1 MSASSPQPS
10 FFRPVAPR
18 DIPDDDHPALDMPP
32 WMGPPWHV
40 APAIVALDREV
51 GRSSDTVVSLVL
63 ARVYREGVALRLAVR
78 VAETGRLARQRIW
91 GYLDRAHGRGQ
102 LDERFDPT
110 GLRWGVR
117 FADGR
122 TVTTQDDSPWARG
135 DVTDTQVEG
144 PVLEGLARPQGYAD
158 SWEREFWVW
167 PTPPGATFEV
177 GVEWTARGIPETVT
191 ELDAEALDAASA
203 RARPLWL

>member
-63 ARVYREGVALRLAVR
+63 ARVYREGMAVR

>member
-1 MSASSPQPS
+1 
-10 FFRPVAPR
+10 
-18 DIPDDDHPALDMPP
+18 MPP

-63 ARVYREGVALRLAVR
+63 ARVYREGVALRVAVR